1 VEFRLYFLAW
11 ALTIRALVVRT
22 KSNRAEGSRAN
33 KPQSQQG
40 NQNDGRGH
48 TCGKGK
54 AAMRNRI
61 VLVILL
67 VAIVAAGIVAWPEG
81 VNAMLEDLYNW
92 FRSRGLGWK

>member
-1 VEFRLYFLAW
+1 
-11 ALTIRALVVRT
+11 
-22 KSNRAEGSRAN
+22 
-33 KPQSQQG
+33 
-40 NQNDGRGH
+40 
-48 TCGKGK
+48 
-54 AAMRNRI
+54 MRNRI